1 MDKNYTFRRLFDYCT
16 PDDLKTSA
24 RSIIRRKERIPLGI
38 FSYILIIT
46 YSLLELL
53 GAYNNVSI
61 LIIVMIIGFEFI
73 SQTRT
78 GIISL
83 LNIIKIR
90 SLRSKEA
97 LNILESFCVYHNRD
111 GNYIKIQDKQ
121 MVRIKYHPFNWTVVK
136 IVFKDNNNNKYV
148 FRISLKS
155 VFITIVL
162 SKSRRD
168 NYIENVERK
177 TKIQYQYNLN
187 DLKSIKSAKDFMI
200 FIRDKYRQ
208 IRETISC

>member
-24 RSIIRRKERIPLGI
+24 RNIIRRKERIPLGI
-38 FSYILIIT
+38 FSYIFILT
-46 YSLLELL
+46 YSLLELS

-61 LIIVMIIGFEFI
+61 LIIVMIIGFGFI
-73 SQTRT
+73 CQTRM
-78 GIISL
+78 GMISL

-97 LNILESFCVYHNRD
+97 LNILENFCVYHNRD
-111 GNYIKIQDKQ
+111 GNYIKIQEKQ
-121 MVRIKYHPFNWTVVK
+121 MIKIKHHPFNWTVVK
-136 IVFKDNNNNKYV
+136 IIFKDNNNNKYV
-148 FRISLKS
+148 FGISLKS
-155 VFITIVL
+155 VFITVVL
-162 SKSRRD
+162 SKSKRD

-177 TKIQYQYNLN
+177 TKIQYQYDLDDLN
-187 DLKSIKSAKDFMI
+187 SIKSEKDFMI
-200 FIRDKYRQ
+200 FIRDKYRE